1 MNNTIIPYWYL
12 IIDGFTLVSSLIG
25 TIISIVFLLTVTIS
39 RKERYSIPNLI
50 SSNTQLPILVLS
62 GITVYSIIRV
72 LHGDLYGVQ
81 TFNSLCIWCGYF
93 VYTEIANIFHSFAT
107 QSYYRYVR
115 VMYAAQSQYS
125 SMKTLCIIMIIQ
137 WTIIHGTMLLLPL
150 GGFIEFDTESQI
162 CSVALSRYWT
172 IWLVTIFVY
181 IPPFKIIA
189 FVYIRLAIFS
199 RQSRKRTVGVTFK
212 NARRELQLI
221 KRMLLLF
228 SIFCVCG
235 APYSI
240 FAMIAL
246 FNKNLLPVY
255 HYRIIT
261 CCNAMALA
269 IASNIILWQSI
280 SVRQTIMKFIFRKNT
295 QRIHPNPAVFF
306 RVQF

>member
-1 MNNTIIPYWYL
+1 MNNTTIPYWYL
-12 IIDGFTLVSSLIG
+12 IIDGFTLLSSLIG

-50 SSNTQLPILVLS
+50 SSNTQLPIFLLS

-72 LHGDLYGVQ
+72 LHGDLYNVQ
-81 TFNSLCIWCGYF
+81 TFNVLCIWRGYF

-115 VMYAAQSQYS
+115 VMYAVQSRYL
-125 SMKTLCIIMIIQ
+125 SMKTLCIMMIIQ

-162 CSVALSRYWT
+162 CSVALTRYWT
-172 IWLVTIFVY
+172 IWLVTAFVY
-181 IPPFKIIA
+181 TPPFNVIA

-199 RQSRKRTVGVTFK
+199 RHSRKRAAGVTFN
-212 NARRELQLI
+212 NAHRELQLI
-221 KRMLLLF
+221 KRMLILLF
-228 SIFCVCG
+228 IFSVCG

-240 FAMIAL
+240 LSMIAL
-246 FNKNLLPVY
+246 FNKDLLPVY

-261 CCNAMALA
+261 CCNAIALA
-269 IASNIILWQSI
+269 IASNTILWQSV
-280 SVRQTIMKFIFRKNT
+280 SVRQTMMKFIFRKNN

-306 RVQF
+306 